1 MEKFPFGS
9 LLLSCCTLC
18 AQNDLVH
25 LTYYKSMQTG
35 TIFETVHSQA
45 AGIDIGAEK
54 IFVSVDGVTVVFFE
68 TYTAD
73 YQQCIVYLREHQ
85 VKRVAMEATGVYWI
99 SLYELLEKQG
109 IEVCLVNP
117 KEVKQVKGRKTD
129 VKDCQWIQKLFSAGL
144 LRQSYIPAGGLK
156 ELRMLVRER
165 EDVIEMGSAYVN
177 KMQKALELM
186 NIKLT
191 NVLSQLHGASG
202 LKMIEAILQG
212 ERDPERLLAFCDSK
226 IIKNK
231 SEQVKKAL
239 VGNYNETWLF
249 LLQQNLTMW
258 KQHQVHLL
266 AIDKEIEVLLVSLHK
281 NNPTIESQ
289 AKVKPIRHH
298 KPHIEDLH
306 QKLLN
311 LYGVNVS
318 TLSGLTDYSLL
329 RLVGETGNELSR
341 FPTAKHFI
349 SWCQLSPR
357 HSQSGK
363 ANRKIRLKNKS
374 KAGQIFREAAQSL
387 IQSKKIAMGAF
398 MRKIRSRKGAPI
410 AIKAGARKI
419 AMAYYNIITKGQEY
433 VEQGIK
439 NYELKIKAREL
450 KLLTLLADKHN
461 IQLNYQ

>member
-1 MEKFPFGS
+1 
-9 LLLSCCTLC
+9 
-18 AQNDLVH
+18 
-25 LTYYKSMQTG
+25 MQTE
-35 TIFETVHSQA
+35 TSFETVHSHS

-54 IFVSVDGVTVVFFE
+54 IFVSVDGATVVFFE

-73 YQQCIVYLREHQ
+73 YHRCIEYLKEHQ
-85 VKRVAMEATGVYWI
+85 VKGVAMEATGVYWI
-99 SLYELLEKQG
+99 ALYEMLEKQG
-109 IEVCLVNP
+109 IDVCLVNP

-144 LRQSYIPAGGLK
+144 LRQSYIPSGGLK

-165 EDVIEMGSAYVN
+165 EDVIEVGSAYVN

-202 LKMIEAILQG
+202 IKMIEAILRG
-212 ERDPERLLAFCDSK
+212 ERDPDKLLALCHK
-226 IIKNK
+226 TIIKNK
-231 SEQVKKAL
+231 SERVRKAL

-249 LLQQNLTMW
+249 LLRQNLKMW
-258 KQHQVHLL
+258 KQHQDHLL
-266 AIDKEIEVLLVSLHK
+266 EIDKKIEAVLADLNK

-289 AKVKPIRHH
+289 AAIKPIRHH
-298 KPHIEDLH
+298 KPQIEGLH

-311 LYGVNVS
+311 LYGINVS

-357 HSQSGK
+357 NSQSGK
-363 ANRKIRLKNKS
+363 ENRKIRLKNKS
-374 KAGQIFREAAQSL
+374 KAGQIFREAAQTL
-387 IQSKKIAMGAF
+387 LQSKKIAMGAF
-398 MRKIRSRKGAPI
+398 MRKIRSRKGGPI

-419 AMAYYNIITKGQEY
+419 AMAYYNIITKGEEY
-433 VEQGIK
+433 VESGIK
-439 NYELKIKAREL
+439 IYESKQNAREL
-450 KLLTLLADKHN
+450 KLLHLLAEKHK
-461 IQLNYQ
+461 IQLNYQRN